1 MSQNQFE
8 SGEVTTER
16 TGAAPV
22 MIALL
27 VVVACLV
34 GATLYLYL
42 ELQDVRAAMQ
52 PQLEMVQVHEE
63 KLAQLE
69 GSVTRTSREVNKSV
83 EEFKGLVDSTEK
95 QLSAKAAQVE
105 QKVLG
110 TTKKLSQEIEQT
122 RAQQKQQKAAIT
134 EVGGKIENLQVAT
147 GSKFENV
154 TGRVDTVEEEI
165 TKTQAELK
173 KTIDDLTSV
182 RGDLGVQSGL
192 IATNATE
199 LNVLREL
206 GERNYFEFDIRK
218 SKNTSRVGPISI
230 RLRKADQ
237 KRNKY
242 NIDVWADDKKIE
254 KKNKTL
260 LEPVQFYVIGSR
272 TPYELVVNQVD
283 KNRIVGYLA
292 TPKVEKPRGGAQAS
306 GSE

>member
-8 SGEVTTER
+8 SSELTTER
-16 TGAAPV
+16 TGAGPI

-42 ELQDVRAAMQ
+42 ELQDLRAEVQ
-52 PQLEMVQVHEE
+52 PKFEMVQVHEE

-69 GSVTRTSREVNKSV
+69 GSVTRTSRDVNRSV
-83 EEFKGLVDSTEK
+83 EEFKGLVKSTEK

-110 TTKKLSQEIEQT
+110 TTQKLSQEIEQT
-122 RAQQKQQKAAIT
+122 RAQQQAALS
-134 EVGGKIENLQVAT
+134 EVGGKIENLQQTT

-192 IATNATE
+192 IATNGTE
-199 LNVLREL
+199 LTALREL

-218 SKNTSRVGPISI
+218 SKNASRVGPISI
-230 RLRKADQ
+230 RLRKADR

-242 NIDVWADDKKIE
+242 NIDLWADDKKVE

-272 TPYELVVNQVD
+272 IPYELVVNQID

-292 TPKVEKPRGGAQAS
+292 TPKVQKPRGGARAS
-306 GSE
+306 GSD